1 MKDIMKTV
9 WINSLLA
16 LLILVSCGNKE
27 NADPVPSAPATPS
40 GLVLHSA
47 TKTSLTFQWD
57 AVSGATAYEW
67 KLMEGGIQ
75 KESERVNT
83 RNAVVRSLTA
93 GTTYSF
99 SVRSVAGELTSAWT
113 SALSATTEKDDEPQP
128 GPGPQPTDK
137 YYEQFSI
144 PAVEEDGVARA
155 FPGAEGGGMY
165 TTGGRGGKVL
175 HVTKLADDGS
185 EGTLRW
191 AVSQSGARTVVFD
204 VAGLITLTSDLK
216 IDKGDLTIAGQTA
229 PGDGIC
235 LKNYSVVLQ
244 ADNIIIRFVRF
255 RLGDEAPWSQK
266 DIDAGKADSEDC
278 IWGRY
283 LYNIVLDHCSMSWS
297 IDETASFYGNVNMT
311 MQWCLIAES
320 MRNCRLHSKG
330 NHGYGGIWG
339 GKNASFHHNLLAHH
353 QNRTPRFDHQ
363 NLYEENGK
371 PVETYRGNVDYRN
384 CVNYDW
390 GASNACYGGEGGHFN
405 LVNNYI
411 KGLADKKK
419 YYIEADGGYTKTVK
433 EGDKDVKKYYPYEWA
448 YLYFA
453 GNYNN
458 DYPSGDASYPDGVYW
473 KKAYEDYSLSHEGHV
488 VATAFA
494 IKGKDGKDAFTSTHT
509 AVAAKNAVVKWAG
522 ASLVRDAVDTRIS
535 ADVDAGTGAI
545 INDIADVKA
554 KYGKAWPEY
563 GASKE
568 QIAQATDTDRDG
580 MPDAFET
587 QFGLNP
593 SSAADG
599 NVISL
604 DKNGRYSNL
613 EMYLH
618 YLVKDIVTAQNQGAS
633 YEKL

>member
-1 MKDIMKTV
+1 M
-9 WINSLLA
+9 
-16 LLILVSCGNKE
+16 
-27 NADPVPSAPATPS
+27 
-40 GLVLHSA
+40 
-47 TKTSLTFQWD
+47 
-57 AVSGATAYEW
+57 
-67 KLMEGGIQ
+67 
-75 KESERVNT
+75 
-83 RNAVVRSLTA
+83 
-93 GTTYSF
+93 
-99 SVRSVAGELTSAWT
+99 
-113 SALSATTEKDDEPQP
+113 
-128 GPGPQPTDK
+128 
-137 YYEQFSI
+137 
-144 PAVEEDGVARA
+144 
-155 FPGAEGGGMY
+155 
-165 TTGGRGGKVL
+165 
-175 HVTKLADDGS
+175 
-185 EGTLRW
+185 
-191 AVSQSGARTVVFD
+191 
-204 VAGLITLTSDLK
+204 
-216 IDKGDLTIAGQTA
+216 
-229 PGDGIC
+229 
-235 LKNYSVVLQ
+235 
-244 ADNIIIRFVRF
+244 
-255 RLGDEAPWSQK
+255 
-266 DIDAGKADSEDC
+266 
-278 IWGRY
+278 
-283 LYNIVLDHCSMSWS
+283 
-297 IDETASFYGNVNMT
+297 
-311 MQWCLIAES
+311 
-320 MRNCRLHSKG
+320 
-330 NHGYGGIWG
+330 
-339 GKNASFHHNLLAHH
+339 
-353 QNRTPRFDHQ
+353 
-363 NLYEENGK
+363 
-371 PVETYRGNVDYRN
+371 DYRN

-458 DYPSGDASYPDGVYW
+458 DYPSGDTSYPDGVYW

-488 VATAFA
+488 SATPFA
-494 IKGKDGKDAFTSTHT
+494 IKGKDGKAAYTSTHS
-509 AVAAKNAVVKWAG
+509 ASAAKNAVVKWAG
-522 ASLVRDAVDTRIS
+522 ASLARDAVDTRIS

-604 DKNGRYSNL
+604 DKNGRYTNL

-618 YLVKDIVTAQNQGAS
+618 YLVKDIVTGQNQGTT

>member
-1 MKDIMKTV
+1 MNNIMRTN
-9 WINSLLA
+9 WRNSLLA
-16 LLILVSCGNKE
+16 LLVLVSCGDKE
-27 NADPVPSAPATPS
+27 NADEPIPSAPATPT
-40 GLVLHSA
+40 GLALKSA

-57 AVSGATAYEW
+57 AVSGASAYEW
-67 KLMEGGIQ
+67 RLLEDGTQ
-75 KESERVNT
+75 KFTNLVDT
-83 RNAVVRSLTA
+83 PDAVVESLSP

-99 SVRSVAGELTSAWT
+99 SVRSIVDGLKSSWSSSIT
-113 SALSATTEKDDEPQP
+113 ATTESDTE
-128 GPGPQPTDK
+128 
-137 YYEQFSI
+137 YYAQFAI

-175 HVTKLADDGS
+175 HVTKLTDDGS
-185 EGTLRW
+185 VGTLRW

-204 VAGLITLTSDLK
+204 VAGIITLTSDLK

-244 ADNIIIRFVRF
+244 ADNMIIRFVRF

-283 LYNIVLDHCSMSWS
+283 LKNIVLDHCSMSWS

-339 GKNASFHHNLLAHH
+339 GKDASFHHNLLAHH

-488 VATAFA
+488 SATPFA
-494 IKGKDGKDAFTSTHT
+494 IKGKDGKAAYTSTHS
-509 AVAAKNAVVKWAG
+509 ASAAKNAVVKWAG
-522 ASLVRDAVDTRIS
+522 ASLARDAVDTRIS

-604 DKNGRYSNL
+604 DKNGRYTNL

-618 YLVKDIVTAQNQGAS
+618 YLVKDIVTGQNQGTT

>member
-1 MKDIMKTV
+1 M
-9 WINSLLA
+9 
-16 LLILVSCGNKE
+16 
-27 NADPVPSAPATPS
+27 
-40 GLVLHSA
+40 
-47 TKTSLTFQWD
+47 
-57 AVSGATAYEW
+57 
-67 KLMEGGIQ
+67 
-75 KESERVNT
+75 
-83 RNAVVRSLTA
+83 
-93 GTTYSF
+93 
-99 SVRSVAGELTSAWT
+99 
-113 SALSATTEKDDEPQP
+113 SATTEKDDEPQP

-175 HVTKLADDGS
+175 HVTNLNDSGDGS
-185 EGTLRW
+185 LRA
-191 AVSQSGARTVVFD
+191 AVNTKGARIIVFD
-204 VAGLITLTSDLK
+204 VAGTIELTKQLK
-216 IDKGDLTIAGQTA
+216 VEDGYGDVTIAGQTA

-235 LKNYSVVLQ
+235 IKNYSFVVN
-244 ADNIIIRFVRF
+244 ADNVIIRFLRF
-255 RLGDEAPWSQK
+255 RLGDEGP
-266 DIDAGKADSEDC
+266 DAGDSEDC

-283 LYNIVLDHCSMSWS
+283 RKDIILDHCSMSWS

-320 MRNCRLHSKG
+320 MNKSTHSKST
-330 NHGYGGIWG
+330 HGYGGIWG

-448 YLYFA
+448 YLYLS

-473 KKAYEDYSLSHEGHV
+473 KKAYEDFSLSHEGHV

-522 ASLVRDAVDTRIS
+522 ASLVRDAVDTRICD
-535 ADVDAGTGAI
+535 DVNAGTGAI

-604 DKNGRYSNL
+604 DKNGRYTNL

-618 YLVKDIVTAQNQGAS
+618 YLVKDIVKDQNQGTT

>member
-16 LLILVSCGNKE
+16 LLIVVSCGDKE
-27 NADPVPSAPATPS
+27 NADPVPSAPATPT
-40 GLVLHSA
+40 GLALHSA

-57 AVSGATAYEW
+57 AVSGASAYEW
-67 KLMEGGIQ
+67 RLLEDGTQ
-75 KESERVNT
+75 KFTNLVDT
-83 RNAVVRSLTA
+83 PDAVVESLSP

-99 SVRSVAGELTSAWT
+99 SVRSIVDGLKSSWSSSVT
-113 SALSATTEKDDEPQP
+113 ATTESDTE
-128 GPGPQPTDK
+128 
-137 YYEQFSI
+137 YYAQFAI
-144 PAVEEDGVARA
+144 PVVEEDGVARA

-175 HVTKLADDGS
+175 HVTNLNDSGDGS
-185 EGTLRW
+185 LRA
-191 AVSQSGARTVVFD
+191 AVNTKGARIIVFD
-204 VAGLITLTSDLK
+204 VAGTIELTKQLK
-216 IDKGDLTIAGQTA
+216 VEDGYGDVTIAGQTA

-235 LKNYSVVLQ
+235 IKNYSFVVN
-244 ADNIIIRFVRF
+244 ADNVIIRFLRF
-255 RLGDEAPWSQK
+255 RLGDEGP
-266 DIDAGKADSEDC
+266 DAGDSEDC

-283 LYNIVLDHCSMSWS
+283 RKDIILDHCSMSWS

-320 MRNCRLHSKG
+320 MNKSKHSKST
-330 NHGYGGIWG
+330 HGYGGIWG
-339 GKNASFHHNLLAHH
+339 GKDASFHHNLLAHH

-371 PVETYRGNVDYRN
+371 SLDIYRGNVDYRN

-458 DYPSGDASYPDGVYW
+458 DYPSGDTSYPDGVYW

-488 VATAFA
+488 STTPFA
-494 IKGKDGKDAFTSTHT
+494 IKGKDGKAAYTSTHS
-509 AVAAKNAVVKWAG
+509 ASAAKNAVVKWAG
-522 ASLVRDAVDTRIS
+522 ASLARDAVDTRIS

-604 DKNGRYSNL
+604 DKNGRFTNL

-618 YLVKDIVTAQNQGAS
+618 YLVKDIVTGQNQGTT

>member
-1 MKDIMKTV
+1 MNNIMRTN
-9 WINSLLA
+9 WRNSLLA
-16 LLILVSCGNKE
+16 LLVLVSCGDKE
-27 NADPVPSAPATPS
+27 NADEPIPSAPATPT
-40 GLVLHSA
+40 GLALISA

-57 AVSGATAYEW
+57 AVSGASAYEW
-67 KLMEGGIQ
+67 RLLEDGTQ
-75 KESERVNT
+75 KFTNLVDT
-83 RNAVVRSLTA
+83 PDAVVESLSP

-99 SVRSVAGELTSAWT
+99 SVRSIVDGLKSSWSSSVT
-113 SALSATTEKDDEPQP
+113 ATTESDTE
-128 GPGPQPTDK
+128 
-137 YYEQFSI
+137 YYAQFAI

-175 HVTKLADDGS
+175 HVTNLNDSGDGS
-185 EGTLRW
+185 LRA
-191 AVSQSGARTVVFD
+191 AVNTKGARIIVFD
-204 VAGLITLTSDLK
+204 VAGTIELTKQLK
-216 IDKGDLTIAGQTA
+216 VEDGYGDVTIAGQTA

-235 LKNYSVVLQ
+235 IKNYSFVVN
-244 ADNIIIRFVRF
+244 ADNVIIRFLRF
-255 RLGDEAPWSQK
+255 RLGDEGP
-266 DIDAGKADSEDC
+266 DAGDSEDC

-283 LYNIVLDHCSMSWS
+283 RKDIILDHCSMSWS

-320 MRNCRLHSKG
+320 MNKSKHSKST
-330 NHGYGGIWG
+330 HGYGGIWG
-339 GKNASFHHNLLAHH
+339 GKDASFHHNLLAHH

-488 VATAFA
+488 SATPFA
-494 IKGKDGKDAFTSTHT
+494 IKGKDGKAAYTSTHS
-509 AVAAKNAVVKWAG
+509 ASAAKNAVVKWAG
-522 ASLVRDAVDTRIS
+522 ASLARDAVDTRIS

-604 DKNGRYSNL
+604 DKNGRYTNL

-618 YLVKDIVTAQNQGAS
+618 YLVKDIVTGQNQGTT

>member
-1 MKDIMKTV
+1 MKDIMRTI

-16 LLILVSCGNKE
+16 LLILVSCGDKE

-175 HVTKLADDGS
+175 HVTNLNDSGDGS
-185 EGTLRW
+185 LRA
-191 AVSQSGARTVVFD
+191 AVNTKGARIIVFD
-204 VAGLITLTSDLK
+204 VAGTIELTKQLK
-216 IDKGDLTIAGQTA
+216 VEDGYGDVTIAGQTA

-235 LKNYSVVLQ
+235 IKNYSFVVN
-244 ADNIIIRFVRF
+244 ADNVIIRFLRF
-255 RLGDEAPWSQK
+255 RLGDEGP
-266 DIDAGKADSEDC
+266 DAGDSEDC

-283 LYNIVLDHCSMSWS
+283 RKDIIMDHCSMSWS
-297 IDETASFYGNVNMT
+297 IDETASFDGNVNMT

-320 MRNCRLHSKG
+320 MNKSKHSKST
-330 NHGYGGIWG
+330 HGYGGIWG
-339 GKNASFHHNLLAHH
+339 GKDASFHHNLLAHH

-371 PVETYRGNVDYRN
+371 SLDIYRGNVDYRN

-458 DYPSGDASYPDGVYW
+458 DYPSGDASYPEGVYW

-522 ASLVRDAVDTRIS
+522 ASLVRDAVDTRICD
-535 ADVDAGTGAI
+535 DVNAGTGAI

-554 KYGKAWPEY
+554 KYGAAWPAYKATE
-563 GASKE
+563 
-568 QIAQATDTDRDG
+568 AQLQRATDTDRDG

-604 DKNGRYSNL
+604 DKNGRYTNL

>member
-16 LLILVSCGNKE
+16 LLIVVSCGDKE
-27 NADPVPSAPATPS
+27 NADPVPSAPATPT
-40 GLVLHSA
+40 GLALHSA

-57 AVSGATAYEW
+57 AVSGASAYEW
-67 KLMEGGIQ
+67 RLLEDGTQ
-75 KESERVNT
+75 KFTNLVDT
-83 RNAVVRSLTA
+83 PDAVVESLSP

-99 SVRSVAGELTSAWT
+99 SVRSIVDGLKSSWSSSVT
-113 SALSATTEKDDEPQP
+113 ATTESDTE
-128 GPGPQPTDK
+128 
-137 YYEQFSI
+137 YYAQFAI

-175 HVTKLADDGS
+175 HVTNLNDSGDGS
-185 EGTLRW
+185 LRA
-191 AVSQSGARTVVFD
+191 AVNTKGARIIVFD
-204 VAGLITLTSDLK
+204 VAGTIELTKQLK
-216 IDKGDLTIAGQTA
+216 VEDGYGDVTIAGQTA

-235 LKNYSVVLQ
+235 IKNYSFVVN
-244 ADNIIIRFVRF
+244 ADNVIIRFLRF
-255 RLGDEAPWSQK
+255 RLGDEGP
-266 DIDAGKADSEDC
+266 DAGDSEDC

-283 LYNIVLDHCSMSWS
+283 RKDIILDHCSMSWS

-320 MRNCRLHSKG
+320 MNKSKHSKST
-330 NHGYGGIWG
+330 HGYGGIWG
-339 GKNASFHHNLLAHH
+339 GKDASFHHNLLAHH

-371 PVETYRGNVDYRN
+371 SLDIYRGNVDYRN

-488 VATAFA
+488 SATPFA
-494 IKGKDGKDAFTSTHT
+494 IKGKDGKAAYTSTHS
-509 AVAAKNAVVKWAG
+509 ASAAKNAVVKWAG
-522 ASLVRDAVDTRIS
+522 ASLARDAVDTRIS

-604 DKNGRYSNL
+604 DKNGRYTNL

-618 YLVKDIVTAQNQGAS
+618 YLVKDIVTGQNQGTT

>member
-1 MKDIMKTV
+1 MNNIMRTN
-9 WINSLLA
+9 WRNSLLA
-16 LLILVSCGNKE
+16 LLVLVSCGDKE
-27 NADPVPSAPATPS
+27 NADEPIPSAPATPT
-40 GLVLHSA
+40 GLVLKSA

-57 AVSGATAYEW
+57 AVSGASAYEW
-67 KLMEGGIQ
+67 RLLEDGTQ
-75 KESERVNT
+75 KFTNLVDT
-83 RNAVVRSLTA
+83 PDAVVESLSP

-99 SVRSVAGELTSAWT
+99 SVRSIVDGLKSSWSSSVT
-113 SALSATTEKDDEPQP
+113 ATTESDTE
-128 GPGPQPTDK
+128 
-137 YYEQFSI
+137 YYAQFAI

-175 HVTKLADDGS
+175 HVTKLTDDGS
-185 EGTLRW
+185 VGTLRW

-204 VAGLITLTSDLK
+204 VAGIITLTSDLK

-244 ADNIIIRFVRF
+244 ADNMIIRFVRF

-283 LYNIVLDHCSMSWS
+283 LQNIVLDHCSMSWS

-339 GKNASFHHNLLAHH
+339 GKDASFHHNLLAHH

-371 PVETYRGNVDYRN
+371 SLDIYRGNVDYRN

-458 DYPSGDASYPDGVYW
+458 DYPSGDTSYPDGVYW
-473 KKAYEDYSLSHEGHV
+473 KKAYEDYSHSHEGHV
-488 VATAFA
+488 SATPFA
-494 IKGKDGKDAFTSTHT
+494 IKGKDGKAAYTSTHS
-509 AVAAKNAVVKWAG
+509 ASAAKNAVVKWAG
-522 ASLVRDAVDTRIS
+522 ASLARDAVDTRIS

-593 SSAADG
+593 SSAVDG

-604 DKNGRYSNL
+604 DKNGRYTNL

-618 YLVKDIVTAQNQGAS
+618 YLVKDIVTGQNQGTT

>member
-16 LLILVSCGNKE
+16 LLIVVSCGDKE
-27 NADPVPSAPATPS
+27 NADPVLSAPATPT
-40 GLVLHSA
+40 GLALHSA

-57 AVSGATAYEW
+57 AVSGASAYEW
-67 KLMEGGIQ
+67 RLLEDGTQ
-75 KESERVNT
+75 KFTNLVDT
-83 RNAVVRSLTA
+83 PDAVVESLSP

-99 SVRSVAGELTSAWT
+99 SVRSIVDGLKSSWSSSVT
-113 SALSATTEKDDEPQP
+113 ATTESDTE
-128 GPGPQPTDK
+128 
-137 YYEQFSI
+137 YYAQFAI
-144 PAVEEDGVARA
+144 PAVEEDGIARA

-175 HVTKLADDGS
+175 HVTNLNDSGDGS
-185 EGTLRW
+185 LRA
-191 AVSQSGARTVVFD
+191 AVNTKGARIIVFD
-204 VAGLITLTSDLK
+204 VAGTIELTKQLK
-216 IDKGDLTIAGQTA
+216 VEDGYGDVTIAGQTA

-235 LKNYSVVLQ
+235 IKNYSFVVN
-244 ADNIIIRFVRF
+244 ADNVIIRFLRF
-255 RLGDEAPWSQK
+255 RLGDEGP
-266 DIDAGKADSEDC
+266 DAGDSEDC

-283 LYNIVLDHCSMSWS
+283 RKDIILDHCSMSWS

-320 MRNCRLHSKG
+320 MNKSKHSKST
-330 NHGYGGIWG
+330 HGYGGIWG
-339 GKNASFHHNLLAHH
+339 GKDASFHHNLLAHH

-371 PVETYRGNVDYRN
+371 SLDIYRGNVDYRN

-458 DYPSGDASYPDGVYW
+458 DYPSGDTSYPDGVYW

-488 VATAFA
+488 SATPFA
-494 IKGKDGKDAFTSTHT
+494 IKGKDGKAAYTSTHS
-509 AVAAKNAVVKWAG
+509 ASAAKNAVVKWAG
-522 ASLVRDAVDTRIS
+522 ASLARDAVDTRIS

-604 DKNGRYSNL
+604 DKNGRYTNL

-618 YLVKDIVTAQNQGAS
+618 YLVKDIVTGQNQGTT

>member
-16 LLILVSCGNKE
+16 LLIVVSCGDKE
-27 NADPVPSAPATPS
+27 NEDPVPSAPATPT
-40 GLVLHSA
+40 GLALHSA

-57 AVSGATAYEW
+57 AVSGASAYEW
-67 KLMEGGIQ
+67 RLLEDGTQ
-75 KESERVNT
+75 KFTNLVDT
-83 RNAVVRSLTA
+83 PDAVVESLSP

-99 SVRSVAGELTSAWT
+99 SVRSIVDGLKSSWSSSVT
-113 SALSATTEKDDEPQP
+113 ATTERDTE
-128 GPGPQPTDK
+128 
-137 YYEQFSI
+137 YYAQFAI
-144 PAVEEDGVARA
+144 PAVEEDGIARA

-175 HVTKLADDGS
+175 HVTKLTDDGS
-185 EGTLRW
+185 VGTLRW

-204 VAGLITLTSDLK
+204 VAGIITLTSDLK

-244 ADNIIIRFVRF
+244 ADNMIIRFVRF

-283 LYNIVLDHCSMSWS
+283 LKNIVLDHCSMSWS

-339 GKNASFHHNLLAHH
+339 GKDASFHHNLLAHH

-371 PVETYRGNVDYRN
+371 SLDIYRGNVDYRN

-458 DYPSGDASYPDGVYW
+458 DYPSGDTSYPDGVYW

-488 VATAFA
+488 SATPFA
-494 IKGKDGKDAFTSTHT
+494 IKGKDGKAAYTSTHS
-509 AVAAKNAVVKWAG
+509 ASAAKNAVVKWAG
-522 ASLVRDAVDTRIS
+522 ASLARDAVDTRIS

-554 KYGKAWPEY
+554 KYGAAWPAYKATE
-563 GASKE
+563 
-568 QIAQATDTDRDG
+568 AQLQRVTDTDGDHL
-580 MPDAFET
+580 PDWFET
-587 QFGLNP
+587 QFGLDP
-593 SSAADG
+593 KKAEDAQAKT
-599 NVISL
+599 L

-633 YEKL
+633 YDKL

>member
-1 MKDIMKTV
+1 MKDIMRTI

-16 LLILVSCGNKE
+16 LLILVSCGDKE

-57 AVSGATAYEW
+57 AVSGASAYEW
-67 KLMEGGIQ
+67 RLLEDGTQ
-75 KESERVNT
+75 KFTNLVDT
-83 RNAVVRSLTA
+83 PDAVVESLSP

-99 SVRSVAGELTSAWT
+99 SVRSIVDGLKSSWSSSVT
-113 SALSATTEKDDEPQP
+113 ATTESDTE
-128 GPGPQPTDK
+128 
-137 YYEQFSI
+137 YYAQFAI
-144 PAVEEDGVARA
+144 PAVEEDGIARA

-175 HVTKLADDGS
+175 HVTNLNDSGDGS
-185 EGTLRW
+185 LRA
-191 AVSQSGARTVVFD
+191 AVNTKGARIIVFD
-204 VAGLITLTSDLK
+204 VAGTIELTKQLK
-216 IDKGDLTIAGQTA
+216 VEDGYGDVTIAGQTA

-235 LKNYSVVLQ
+235 IKNYSFVVN
-244 ADNIIIRFVRF
+244 ADNVIIRFLRF
-255 RLGDEAPWSQK
+255 RLGDEGP
-266 DIDAGKADSEDC
+266 DAGDSEDC

-283 LYNIVLDHCSMSWS
+283 RKDIILDHCSMSWS

-320 MRNCRLHSKG
+320 MNKSKHSKST
-330 NHGYGGIWG
+330 HGYGGIWG
-339 GKNASFHHNLLAHH
+339 GKDASFHHNLLAHH

-488 VATAFA
+488 SATPFA
-494 IKGKDGKDAFTSTHT
+494 IKGKDGKAAYTSTHS
-509 AVAAKNAVVKWAG
+509 ASAAKNAVVKWAG
-522 ASLVRDAVDTRIS
+522 ASLARDAVDTRIS

-604 DKNGRYSNL
+604 DKNGRYTNL

-618 YLVKDIVTAQNQGAS
+618 YLVKDIVTGQNQGTT

>member
-1 MKDIMKTV
+1 MKDIMRTI

-16 LLILVSCGNKE
+16 LLILVSCGDKE

-57 AVSGATAYEW
+57 AVSGASAYEW
-67 KLMEGGIQ
+67 RLLEDGTQ
-75 KESERVNT
+75 KFTNLVDT
-83 RNAVVRSLTA
+83 PDAVVESLSP

-99 SVRSVAGELTSAWT
+99 SVRSIMDGLKSSWSSSVT
-113 SALSATTEKDDEPQP
+113 ATTERDTE
-128 GPGPQPTDK
+128 
-137 YYEQFSI
+137 YYAQFAI

-175 HVTKLADDGS
+175 HVTNLNDSGDGS
-185 EGTLRW
+185 LRA
-191 AVSQSGARTVVFD
+191 AVNTKGARIIVFD
-204 VAGLITLTSDLK
+204 VAGTIELTKQLK
-216 IDKGDLTIAGQTA
+216 VEDGYGDVTIAGQTA

-235 LKNYSVVLQ
+235 IKNYSFVVN
-244 ADNIIIRFVRF
+244 ADNVIIRFLRF
-255 RLGDEAPWSQK
+255 RLGDEGP
-266 DIDAGKADSEDC
+266 DAGDSEDC

-283 LYNIVLDHCSMSWS
+283 RKDIILDHCSMSWS

-320 MRNCRLHSKG
+320 MNKSKHSKST
-330 NHGYGGIWG
+330 HGYGGIWG
-339 GKNASFHHNLLAHH
+339 GKDASFHHNLLAHH

-488 VATAFA
+488 SATPFA
-494 IKGKDGKDAFTSTHT
+494 IKGKDGKAAYTSTHS
-509 AVAAKNAVVKWAG
+509 ASAAKNAVVKWAG
-522 ASLVRDAVDTRIS
+522 ASLARDAVDTRIS

-604 DKNGRYSNL
+604 DKNGRYTNL

-618 YLVKDIVTAQNQGAS
+618 YLVKDIVTGQNQGTT

>member
-1 MKDIMKTV
+1 MRTI

-16 LLILVSCGNKE
+16 LLILVSCGDKE
-27 NADPVPSAPATPS
+27 NADPVPSAPATPT

-57 AVSGATAYEW
+57 AVSGASAYEW
-67 KLMEGGIQ
+67 RLLEDGTQ
-75 KESERVNT
+75 KFTNLVDT
-83 RNAVVRSLTA
+83 PDAVVESLSP

-99 SVRSVAGELTSAWT
+99 SVRSIMDGLKSSWSSSVT
-113 SALSATTEKDDEPQP
+113 ATTERDTE
-128 GPGPQPTDK
+128 
-137 YYEQFSI
+137 YYAQFAI

-175 HVTKLADDGS
+175 HVTNLNDSGDGS
-185 EGTLRW
+185 LR
-191 AVSQSGARTVVFD
+191 AAINTKGARIIVFD
-204 VAGLITLTSDLK
+204 VAGTIELTKQLK
-216 IDKGDLTIAGQTA
+216 VEDGYGDVTIAGQTA

-235 LKNYSVVLQ
+235 IKNYSFVVN
-244 ADNIIIRFVRF
+244 ADNVIIRFLRF
-255 RLGDEAPWSQK
+255 RLGDEGP
-266 DIDAGKADSEDC
+266 DAGDSEDC

-283 LYNIVLDHCSMSWS
+283 RKDIILDHCSMSWS

-320 MRNCRLHSKG
+320 MNKSKHSKST
-330 NHGYGGIWG
+330 HGYGGIWG
-339 GKNASFHHNLLAHH
+339 GKDASFHHNLLAHH

-371 PVETYRGNVDYRN
+371 SLDIYRGNVDYRN
-384 CVNYDW
+384 SVNYDW

-488 VATAFA
+488 SATPFA
-494 IKGKDGKDAFTSTHT
+494 IKGKDGKAAYTSTHS
-509 AVAAKNAVVKWAG
+509 ASAAKNAVVKWAG
-522 ASLVRDAVDTRIS
+522 ASLARDAVDTRIS

-604 DKNGRYSNL
+604 DKNGRYTNL

-618 YLVKDIVTAQNQGAS
+618 YLVKDIVTGQNQGTT

>member
-1 MKDIMKTV
+1 M
-9 WINSLLA
+9 
-16 LLILVSCGNKE
+16 
-27 NADPVPSAPATPS
+27 
-40 GLVLHSA
+40 
-47 TKTSLTFQWD
+47 
-57 AVSGATAYEW
+57 
-67 KLMEGGIQ
+67 
-75 KESERVNT
+75 
-83 RNAVVRSLTA
+83 
-93 GTTYSF
+93 
-99 SVRSVAGELTSAWT
+99 
-113 SALSATTEKDDEPQP
+113 
-128 GPGPQPTDK
+128 
-137 YYEQFSI
+137 
-144 PAVEEDGVARA
+144 
-155 FPGAEGGGMY
+155 
-165 TTGGRGGKVL
+165 
-175 HVTKLADDGS
+175 
-185 EGTLRW
+185 
-191 AVSQSGARTVVFD
+191 SQSGARTVVFD

-411 KGLADKKK
+411 KK

-587 QFGLNP
+587 RFGLDP
-593 SSAADG
+593 KKAEDAQAKT
-599 NVISL
+599 L

-618 YLVKDIVTAQNQGAS
+618 YLVKDIVTGQNQGTT

>member
-16 LLILVSCGNKE
+16 LLIVVSCGDKE
-27 NADPVPSAPATPS
+27 NADPVPSAPATPT
-40 GLVLHSA
+40 GLALHSA

-57 AVSGATAYEW
+57 AVSGASAYEW
-67 KLMEGGIQ
+67 RLLEDGTQ
-75 KESERVNT
+75 KFTNLVDTPDAEVESL
-83 RNAVVRSLTA
+83 SP

-99 SVRSVAGELTSAWT
+99 SVRSIMDGLKSSWSSSVT
-113 SALSATTEKDDEPQP
+113 ATTERDTE
-128 GPGPQPTDK
+128 
-137 YYEQFSI
+137 YYAQFAI

-175 HVTKLADDGS
+175 HVTNLNDSGDGS
-185 EGTLRW
+185 LRA
-191 AVSQSGARTVVFD
+191 AVNTKGARIIVFD
-204 VAGLITLTSDLK
+204 VAGTIELTKQLK
-216 IDKGDLTIAGQTA
+216 VEDGYGDVTIAGQTA

-235 LKNYSVVLQ
+235 IKNYSFVVN
-244 ADNIIIRFVRF
+244 ADNVIIRFLRF
-255 RLGDEAPWSQK
+255 RLGDEGP
-266 DIDAGKADSEDC
+266 DAGDSEDC

-283 LYNIVLDHCSMSWS
+283 RKDIILDHCSMSWS

-320 MRNCRLHSKG
+320 MNKSKHSKST
-330 NHGYGGIWG
+330 HGYGGIWG
-339 GKNASFHHNLLAHH
+339 GKDASFHHNLLAHH

-371 PVETYRGNVDYRN
+371 SLDIYRGNVDYRN

-458 DYPSGDASYPDGVYW
+458 DYPSGDTSYPDGVYW

-488 VATAFA
+488 SATPFA
-494 IKGKDGKDAFTSTHT
+494 IKGKDGKAAYTSTHS
-509 AVAAKNAVVKWAG
+509 ASAAKNAVVKWAG
-522 ASLVRDAVDTRIS
+522 ASLARDAVDTRIS

-618 YLVKDIVTAQNQGAS
+618 YLVKDIVTGQNQGTT

>member
-16 LLILVSCGNKE
+16 LLIVVSCGDKE
-27 NADPVPSAPATPS
+27 NADPVPSAPATPT
-40 GLVLHSA
+40 GLALHSA

-57 AVSGATAYEW
+57 AVSGASAYEW

-137 YYEQFSI
+137 YYEQFTI

-175 HVTKLADDGS
+175 HVTKLTDDGS
-185 EGTLRW
+185 VGTLRW

-204 VAGLITLTSDLK
+204 VAGIIALTSDLK

-244 ADNIIIRFVRF
+244 ADNMIIRFVRF

-283 LYNIVLDHCSMSWS
+283 LKNIVLDHCSMSWS

-339 GKNASFHHNLLAHH
+339 GKDASFHHNLLAHH

-371 PVETYRGNVDYRN
+371 SLDIYRGNVDYRN

-458 DYPSGDASYPDGVYW
+458 DYPSGDTSYPDGVYW

-488 VATAFA
+488 SATPFA
-494 IKGKDGKDAFTSTHT
+494 IKGKDGKAAYTSTHS
-509 AVAAKNAVVKWAG
+509 ASAAKNAVVKWAG
-522 ASLVRDAVDTRIS
+522 ASLARDAVDTRIS

-580 MPDAFET
+580 MSDAFET
-587 QFGLNP
+587 HFGLNP

-618 YLVKDIVTAQNQGAS
+618 YLVKDIVTGQNQGTT

>member
-16 LLILVSCGNKE
+16 LLIVVSCGDKE
-27 NADPVPSAPATPS
+27 NADSVPSAPATPS

-57 AVSGATAYEW
+57 AVSGASAYEW
-67 KLMEGGIQ
+67 RLLEDGTQ
-75 KESERVNT
+75 KFTNLVDTPDAEVESL
-83 RNAVVRSLTA
+83 SP

-99 SVRSVAGELTSAWT
+99 SVRSIMDGLKSSWSSSVT
-113 SALSATTEKDDEPQP
+113 ATTERDTE
-128 GPGPQPTDK
+128 
-137 YYEQFSI
+137 YYAQFAI

-175 HVTKLADDGS
+175 HVTNLNDSGDGS
-185 EGTLRW
+185 LR
-191 AVSQSGARTVVFD
+191 AAINTKGARIIVFD
-204 VAGLITLTSDLK
+204 VAGTIELTKQLK
-216 IDKGDLTIAGQTA
+216 VEDGYGDVTIAGQTA

-235 LKNYSVVLQ
+235 IKNYSFVVN
-244 ADNIIIRFVRF
+244 ADNVIIRFLRF
-255 RLGDEAPWSQK
+255 RLGDEGP
-266 DIDAGKADSEDC
+266 DAGDSEDC

-283 LYNIVLDHCSMSWS
+283 RKDIILDHCSMSWS

-320 MRNCRLHSKG
+320 MNKSKHSKST
-330 NHGYGGIWG
+330 HGYGGIWG
-339 GKNASFHHNLLAHH
+339 GKDASFHHNLLAHH

-371 PVETYRGNVDYRN
+371 SLDIYRGNVDYRN

-488 VATAFA
+488 SATPFA
-494 IKGKDGKDAFTSTHT
+494 IKGKDGKAAYTSTHS
-509 AVAAKNAVVKWAG
+509 ASAAKNAVVKWAG
-522 ASLVRDAVDTRIS
+522 ASLARDAVDTRIS

-604 DKNGRYSNL
+604 DKNGRYTNL

-618 YLVKDIVTAQNQGAS
+618 YLVKDIVTGQNQGTT

>member
-1 MKDIMKTV
+1 MKDIMRTI

-16 LLILVSCGNKE
+16 LLILVSCGDKE
-27 NADPVPSAPATPS
+27 NADPVPSAPATPT
-40 GLVLHSA
+40 GLALHSA

-57 AVSGATAYEW
+57 AVSGASAYEW
-67 KLMEGGIQ
+67 RLLEDGTQ
-75 KESERVNT
+75 KFTNLVDT
-83 RNAVVRSLTA
+83 PDAVVESLSP

-99 SVRSVAGELTSAWT
+99 SVRSIVDGLKSSWSSSIT
-113 SALSATTEKDDEPQP
+113 ATTESDTE
-128 GPGPQPTDK
+128 
-137 YYEQFSI
+137 YYAQFAI

-175 HVTKLADDGS
+175 HVTNLNDSGDGS
-185 EGTLRW
+185 LRA
-191 AVSQSGARTVVFD
+191 AVNTKGARIIVFD
-204 VAGLITLTSDLK
+204 VAGTIELTKQLK
-216 IDKGDLTIAGQTA
+216 VEDGYGDVTIAGQTA

-235 LKNYSVVLQ
+235 IKNYSFVVN
-244 ADNIIIRFVRF
+244 ADNVIIRFLRF
-255 RLGDEAPWSQK
+255 RLGDEGP
-266 DIDAGKADSEDC
+266 DAGDSEDC

-283 LYNIVLDHCSMSWS
+283 RKDIILDHCSMSWS

-320 MRNCRLHSKG
+320 MNKSKHSKST
-330 NHGYGGIWG
+330 HGYGGIWG
-339 GKNASFHHNLLAHH
+339 GKDASFHHNLLAHH

-371 PVETYRGNVDYRN
+371 SLDIYRGNVDYRN

-488 VATAFA
+488 SATPFA
-494 IKGKDGKDAFTSTHT
+494 IKGKDGKAAYTSTHS
-509 AVAAKNAVVKWAG
+509 ASAAKNAVVKWAG
-522 ASLVRDAVDTRIS
+522 ASLARDAVDTRIS

-604 DKNGRYSNL
+604 DKNGRYTNL

-618 YLVKDIVTAQNQGAS
+618 YLVKDIVTGQNQGTT

>member
-16 LLILVSCGNKE
+16 LLIVVSCGDKE
-27 NADPVPSAPATPS
+27 NADPVPSAPATPT
-40 GLVLHSA
+40 GLALHSA

-57 AVSGATAYEW
+57 AVSGASAYEW
-67 KLMEGGIQ
+67 RLLEDGTQ
-75 KESERVNT
+75 KFTNLVDT
-83 RNAVVRSLTA
+83 PDAVVESLSP

-99 SVRSVAGELTSAWT
+99 SVRSIVDGLKSSWSSSVT
-113 SALSATTEKDDEPQP
+113 ATTESDTE
-128 GPGPQPTDK
+128 
-137 YYEQFSI
+137 YYAQFAI

-175 HVTKLADDGS
+175 HVTNLNDSGDGS
-185 EGTLRW
+185 LRA
-191 AVSQSGARTVVFD
+191 AVNTKGARIIVFD
-204 VAGLITLTSDLK
+204 VAGTIELTKQLK
-216 IDKGDLTIAGQTA
+216 VEDGYGDVTIAGQTA

-235 LKNYSVVLQ
+235 IKNYSFVVN
-244 ADNIIIRFVRF
+244 ADNVIIRFLRF
-255 RLGDEAPWSQK
+255 RLGDEGP
-266 DIDAGKADSEDC
+266 DAGDSEDC

-283 LYNIVLDHCSMSWS
+283 RKDIILDHCSMSWS

-320 MRNCRLHSKG
+320 MNKSKHSKST
-330 NHGYGGIWG
+330 HGYGGIWG
-339 GKNASFHHNLLAHH
+339 GKDASFHHNLLAHH

-371 PVETYRGNVDYRN
+371 SLDIYRGNVDYRN

-458 DYPSGDASYPDGVYW
+458 DYPSGDTSYPDGVYW

-488 VATAFA
+488 SATPFA
-494 IKGKDGKDAFTSTHT
+494 IKGKDGKAAYTSTHS
-509 AVAAKNAVVKWAG
+509 ASAAKNAVVKWAG
-522 ASLVRDAVDTRIS
+522 ASLARDAVDTRIS

-604 DKNGRYSNL
+604 DKNGRYTNL

-618 YLVKDIVTAQNQGAS
+618 YLVKDIVTGQNQGTT

>member
-1 MKDIMKTV
+1 MKDIMRTI

-16 LLILVSCGNKE
+16 LLILVSCGDKE
-27 NADPVPSAPATPS
+27 NADPVPSAPATPT
-40 GLVLHSA
+40 GLALHSA

-57 AVSGATAYEW
+57 AVSGASAYEW
-67 KLMEGGIQ
+67 RLLEDGTQ
-75 KESERVNT
+75 KFTNLVDT
-83 RNAVVRSLTA
+83 PDAVVESLSP

-99 SVRSVAGELTSAWT
+99 SVRSIVDGLKSSWSSSVT
-113 SALSATTEKDDEPQP
+113 ATTESDTE
-128 GPGPQPTDK
+128 
-137 YYEQFSI
+137 YYAQFAI

-175 HVTKLADDGS
+175 HVTNLNDSGDGS
-185 EGTLRW
+185 LRA
-191 AVSQSGARTVVFD
+191 AVNTKGARIIVFD
-204 VAGLITLTSDLK
+204 VAGTIELTKQLK
-216 IDKGDLTIAGQTA
+216 VEDGYGDVTIAGQTA

-235 LKNYSVVLQ
+235 IKNYSFVVN
-244 ADNIIIRFVRF
+244 ADNVIIRFLRF
-255 RLGDEAPWSQK
+255 RLGDEGP
-266 DIDAGKADSEDC
+266 DAGDSEDC

-283 LYNIVLDHCSMSWS
+283 RKDIILDHCSMSWS

-320 MRNCRLHSKG
+320 MNKSKHSKST
-330 NHGYGGIWG
+330 HGYGGIWG
-339 GKNASFHHNLLAHH
+339 GKDASFHHNLLAHH

-488 VATAFA
+488 SATPFA
-494 IKGKDGKDAFTSTHT
+494 IKGKDGKAAYTSTHS
-509 AVAAKNAVVKWAG
+509 ASAAKNAVVKWAG
-522 ASLVRDAVDTRIS
+522 ASLARDAVDTRIS

-604 DKNGRYSNL
+604 DKNGRYTNL

-618 YLVKDIVTAQNQGAS
+618 YLVKDIVTGQNQGTT

>member
-1 MKDIMKTV
+1 MKDIMRTI

-16 LLILVSCGNKE
+16 LLILVSCGDKE
-27 NADPVPSAPATPS
+27 NADPVPSAPATPT

-57 AVSGATAYEW
+57 AVSGASAYEW
-67 KLMEGGIQ
+67 RLLEDGTQ
-75 KESERVNT
+75 KFTNLVDT
-83 RNAVVRSLTA
+83 PDAVVESLSP

-99 SVRSVAGELTSAWT
+99 SVRSIMDGLKSSWSSSVT
-113 SALSATTEKDDEPQP
+113 ATTERDTE
-128 GPGPQPTDK
+128 
-137 YYEQFSI
+137 YYAQFAI

-175 HVTKLADDGS
+175 HVTNLNDSGDGS
-185 EGTLRW
+185 LR
-191 AVSQSGARTVVFD
+191 AAINTKGARIIVFD
-204 VAGLITLTSDLK
+204 VAGTIELTKQLK
-216 IDKGDLTIAGQTA
+216 VEDGYGDVTIAGQTA

-235 LKNYSVVLQ
+235 IKNYSFVVN
-244 ADNIIIRFVRF
+244 ADNVIIRFLRF
-255 RLGDEAPWSQK
+255 RLGDEGP
-266 DIDAGKADSEDC
+266 DAGDSEDC

-283 LYNIVLDHCSMSWS
+283 RKDIILDHCSMSWS

-320 MRNCRLHSKG
+320 MNKSKHSKST
-330 NHGYGGIWG
+330 HGYGGIWG
-339 GKNASFHHNLLAHH
+339 GKDASFHHNLLAHH

-371 PVETYRGNVDYRN
+371 SLDIYRGNVDYRN
-384 CVNYDW
+384 SVNYDW

-488 VATAFA
+488 SATPFA
-494 IKGKDGKDAFTSTHT
+494 IKGKDGKAAYTSTHS
-509 AVAAKNAVVKWAG
+509 ASAAKNAVVKWAG
-522 ASLVRDAVDTRIS
+522 ASLARDAVDTRIS

-604 DKNGRYSNL
+604 DKNGRYTNL

-618 YLVKDIVTAQNQGAS
+618 YLVKDIVTGQNQGTT

>member
-1 MKDIMKTV
+1 
-9 WINSLLA
+9 
-16 LLILVSCGNKE
+16 
-27 NADPVPSAPATPS
+27 
-40 GLVLHSA
+40 
-47 TKTSLTFQWD
+47 
-57 AVSGATAYEW
+57 
-67 KLMEGGIQ
+67 MEGGIQ

-229 PGDGIC
+229 PGDCIC

-587 QFGLNP
+587 RFGLDP
-593 SSAADG
+593 KKAEDAQAKT
-599 NVISL
+599 L

-618 YLVKDIVTAQNQGAS
+618 YLVKDIVTGQNQGTT

>member
-1 MKDIMKTV
+1 MNNIMRTN
-9 WINSLLA
+9 WRNSLLA
-16 LLILVSCGNKE
+16 LLVLVSCGDKE
-27 NADPVPSAPATPS
+27 NADEPIPSAPATPT
-40 GLVLHSA
+40 GLALKSA

-57 AVSGATAYEW
+57 AVSGASAYEW
-67 KLMEGGIQ
+67 RLLEDGTQKLTDQ
-75 KESERVNT
+75 VDT
-83 RNAVVRSLTA
+83 RDAVVESLSP

-99 SVRSVAGELTSAWT
+99 SVRSVVDGQKSSWSSSVT
-113 SALSATTEKDDEPQP
+113 ATTEKDIEPQP
-128 GPGPQPTDK
+128 SDK
-137 YYEQFSI
+137 YAQFAI
-144 PAVEEDGVARA
+144 PEVEENGVARA

-175 HVTKLADDGS
+175 HVTKLTDDNS

-191 AVSQSGARTVVFD
+191 AVGQTGARTVVFD
-204 VAGLITLTSDLK
+204 VAGIITLTSDLK
-216 IDKGDLTIAGQTA
+216 ISKGDLTIAGQTA

-244 ADNIIIRFVRF
+244 ADNIIIRFLRF
-255 RLGDEAPWSQK
+255 RLGDEAPWSQA

-283 LYNIVLDHCSMSWS
+283 LNDIVLDHCSMSWS

-339 GKNASFHHNLLAHH
+339 GKDASFHHNLMAHH

-363 NLYEENGK
+363 YLYEENNK
-371 PVETYRGNVDYRN
+371 SIDIYRGNVDYRN
-384 CVNYDW
+384 CVNYNW
-390 GASNACYGGEGGHFN
+390 GPSNGCYGGEGGHFN
-405 LVNNYI
+405 LVSNYC
-411 KGLADKKK
+411 KAGPNSNDKP
-419 YYIEADGGYTKTVK
+419 YLIEADGGYKTKIKNVDT
-433 EGDKDVKKYYPYEWA
+433 YFPYDWA
-448 YLYFA
+448 FLYLN

-458 DYPSGDASYPDGVYW
+458 QYPSGSDKYPDGIYW
-473 KKAYEDYSLSHEGHV
+473 KPAYSAYDKSHEGHV
-488 VATAFA
+488 LAAPLS
-494 IKGKDGKDAFTSTHT
+494 IKGKDEKTAYTHT
-509 AVAAKNAVVKWAG
+509 HSAEAAKTAVVKWAG
-522 ASLVRDAVDTRIS
+522 ASLAKDDVDKRIS

-563 GASKE
+563 KASDA
-568 QIAQATDTDRDG
+568 QIAQAKDTDRDG

-587 QFGLNP
+587 LFGLNP
-593 SSAADG
+593 ASAADG
-599 NVISL
+599 NQITR
-604 DKNGRYSNL
+604 DKNGRYTNL

-618 YLVKDIVTAQNQGAS
+618 YLVKDIVSAQNTGAT
-633 YEKL
+633 YKQL

>member
-1 MKDIMKTV
+1 M
-9 WINSLLA
+9 
-16 LLILVSCGNKE
+16 
-27 NADPVPSAPATPS
+27 
-40 GLVLHSA
+40 
-47 TKTSLTFQWD
+47 
-57 AVSGATAYEW
+57 
-67 KLMEGGIQ
+67 
-75 KESERVNT
+75 
-83 RNAVVRSLTA
+83 
-93 GTTYSF
+93 
-99 SVRSVAGELTSAWT
+99 
-113 SALSATTEKDDEPQP
+113 
-128 GPGPQPTDK
+128 
-137 YYEQFSI
+137 
-144 PAVEEDGVARA
+144 
-155 FPGAEGGGMY
+155 
-165 TTGGRGGKVL
+165 
-175 HVTKLADDGS
+175 
-185 EGTLRW
+185 
-191 AVSQSGARTVVFD
+191 
-204 VAGLITLTSDLK
+204 
-216 IDKGDLTIAGQTA
+216 
-229 PGDGIC
+229 
-235 LKNYSVVLQ
+235 
-244 ADNIIIRFVRF
+244 
-255 RLGDEAPWSQK
+255 
-266 DIDAGKADSEDC
+266 
-278 IWGRY
+278 
-283 LYNIVLDHCSMSWS
+283 
-297 IDETASFYGNVNMT
+297 
-311 MQWCLIAES
+311 
-320 MRNCRLHSKG
+320 
-330 NHGYGGIWG
+330 
-339 GKNASFHHNLLAHH
+339 
-353 QNRTPRFDHQ
+353 
-363 NLYEENGK
+363 
-371 PVETYRGNVDYRN
+371 DYRN

-522 ASLVRDAVDTRIS
+522 ASLVRDAVDTRICD
-535 ADVDAGTGAI
+535 DVNAGTGAI

>member
-1 MKDIMKTV
+1 MNNIMRTS
-9 WINSLLA
+9 WRNSLLA
-16 LLILVSCGNKE
+16 LLVLVSCGDKE
-27 NADPVPSAPATPS
+27 NADEPIPSAPATPT
-40 GLVLHSA
+40 GLALKSA
-47 TKTSLTFQWD
+47 TKTSLTFQWN
-57 AVSGATAYEW
+57 AVSGASAYEW
-67 KLMEGGIQ
+67 RLLEDGTQ
-75 KESERVNT
+75 KFTNLVDT
-83 RNAVVRSLTA
+83 PDAVVESLSP

-99 SVRSVAGELTSAWT
+99 SVRSIVDGLKSSWSSSVT
-113 SALSATTEKDDEPQP
+113 ATTESDTE
-128 GPGPQPTDK
+128 
-137 YYEQFSI
+137 YYAQFAI

-175 HVTKLADDGS
+175 HVTKLTDDGS
-185 EGTLRW
+185 VGTLRW

-204 VAGLITLTSDLK
+204 VAGIITLTSDLK

-244 ADNIIIRFVRF
+244 ADNMIIRFVRF

-283 LYNIVLDHCSMSWS
+283 LKNIVLDHCSMSWS

-320 MRNCRLHSKG
+320 MRNCCLHSKG

-339 GKNASFHHNLLAHH
+339 GKDASFHHNLLAHH

-371 PVETYRGNVDYRN
+371 SLDIYRGNVDYRN
-384 CVNYDW
+384 CVNFNW
-390 GASNACYGGEGGHFN
+390 GNNNGCYGGEGGHFN
-405 LVNNYI
+405 LVNNYY
-411 KGLADKKK
+411 KPTAASSNLP
-419 YYIEADGGYTKTVK
+419 YFIEADGGYTKKVK
-433 EGDKDVKKYYPYEWA
+433 EGDKEVTKYYPYDWA
-448 YLYFA
+448 YLHLS
-453 GNYNN
+453 GNYHNQ
-458 DYPSGDASYPDGVYW
+458 YPSGDPKYPEGVYW
-473 KKAYEDYSLSHEGHV
+473 KKIYEDYSLSHEGHA
-488 VATAFA
+488 VATPYA
-494 IKGKDGKDAFTSTHT
+494 IKGKDGKAAYTSTHS
-509 AVAAKNAVVKWAG
+509 ASAAKNAVVKWAG
-522 ASLVRDAVDTRIS
+522 ASLARDAVDTRIS
-535 ADVDAGTGAI
+535 ADVDAGTGAM

-554 KYGKAWPEY
+554 KYGAAWPAYKATE
-563 GASKE
+563 
-568 QIAQATDTDRDG
+568 AQLQRVTDTDGDHL
-580 MPDAFET
+580 PDWFET
-587 QFGLNP
+587 QFGLDP
-593 SSAADG
+593 KKAEDAQAKT
-599 NVISL
+599 L

-633 YEKL
+633 YDKL

>member
-16 LLILVSCGNKE
+16 LLIVVSCGDKE
-27 NADPVPSAPATPS
+27 NADPVPSAPATPT
-40 GLVLHSA
+40 GLALHSA

-57 AVSGATAYEW
+57 AVSGASAYEW
-67 KLMEGGIQ
+67 RLLEDGTQ
-75 KESERVNT
+75 KFTNLVDT
-83 RNAVVRSLTA
+83 PDAVVESLSP

-99 SVRSVAGELTSAWT
+99 SVRSIVDGLKSSWSSSIT
-113 SALSATTEKDDEPQP
+113 ATTESDTE
-128 GPGPQPTDK
+128 
-137 YYEQFSI
+137 YYAQFAI

-175 HVTKLADDGS
+175 HVTNLNDSGDGS
-185 EGTLRW
+185 LRA
-191 AVSQSGARTVVFD
+191 AVNTKGARIIVFD
-204 VAGLITLTSDLK
+204 VAGTIELTKQLK
-216 IDKGDLTIAGQTA
+216 VEDGYGDVTIAGQTA

-235 LKNYSVVLQ
+235 IKNYSFVVN
-244 ADNIIIRFVRF
+244 ADNVIIRFLRF
-255 RLGDEAPWSQK
+255 RLGDEGP
-266 DIDAGKADSEDC
+266 DAGDSEDC

-283 LYNIVLDHCSMSWS
+283 RKDIILDHCSMSWS

-320 MRNCRLHSKG
+320 MNKSKHSKST
-330 NHGYGGIWG
+330 HGYGGIWG
-339 GKNASFHHNLLAHH
+339 GKDASFHHNLLAHH

-371 PVETYRGNVDYRN
+371 SLDIYRGNVDYRN

-488 VATAFA
+488 SATPFA
-494 IKGKDGKDAFTSTHT
+494 IKGKDGKAAYTSTHS
-509 AVAAKNAVVKWAG
+509 ASAAKNAVVKWAG
-522 ASLVRDAVDTRIS
+522 ASLARDAVDTRIS

-604 DKNGRYSNL
+604 DKNGRYTNL

-618 YLVKDIVTAQNQGAS
+618 YLVKDIVTGQNQGTT

>member
-1 MKDIMKTV
+1 MKDIMRTI

-16 LLILVSCGNKE
+16 LLILVSCGDKE

-175 HVTKLADDGS
+175 HVTNLNDSGDGS
-185 EGTLRW
+185 LRA
-191 AVSQSGARTVVFD
+191 AVNTKGARIIVFD
-204 VAGLITLTSDLK
+204 VAGTIELTKQLK
-216 IDKGDLTIAGQTA
+216 VEDGYGDVTIAGQTA

-235 LKNYSVVLQ
+235 IKNYSFVVN
-244 ADNIIIRFVRF
+244 ADNVIIRFLRF
-255 RLGDEAPWSQK
+255 RLGDEGP
-266 DIDAGKADSEDC
+266 DAGDSEDC

-283 LYNIVLDHCSMSWS
+283 RKDIILDHCSMSWS

-320 MRNCRLHSKG
+320 MNKSKHSKST
-330 NHGYGGIWG
+330 HGYGGIWG
-339 GKNASFHHNLLAHH
+339 GKDASFHHNLLAHH

-371 PVETYRGNVDYRN
+371 SLDIYRGNVDYRN

-458 DYPSGDASYPDGVYW
+458 DYPSGDASYPEGVYW

-604 DKNGRYSNL
+604 DKNGRYTNL